1 MKASASQ
8 AASWVKALMLCRTK
22 LQAFIR
28 ARIPAREEAEDILQ
42 EITCQPI
49 GVEQPVENIS
59 AWLFRAARNEMTDR
73 ARKKRE
79 LPLASYMKND
89 EEDEVESELT
99 ETLFGIPQTPE
110 EDYLRAL
117 LWDALEVALAEL
129 PPAQYEVFDQT
140 ELQGISYKA
149 LSELTGVS
157 VQTLLSASIKPY
169 CICACACGRST
180 TIWSVKIE
188 KRRP

>member
-8 AASWVKALMLCRTK
+8 ASSWVKALTLCRTK
-22 LQAFIR
+22 LQRFIR
-28 ARIPAREEAEDILQ
+28 ARTPAREEADDILQ
-42 EITCQPI
+42 EITCQLI

-89 EEDEVESELT
+89 EDGVESELA

-110 EDYLRAL
+110 DDYLRAL
-117 LWDALEVALAEL
+117 LWDALEAALAEL

-140 ELQGISYKA
+140 ELQGISYNA

-157 VQTLLSASIKPY
+157 VQTLLSRKHKAVLYLRMRLRAVYDDLVS
-169 CICACACGRST
+169 
-180 TIWSVKIE
+180 E
-188 KRRP
+188 D

>member
-28 ARIPAREEAEDILQ
+28 ARTPAREEAEDILQ
-42 EITCQPI
+42 EITCQLI

-117 LWDALEVALAEL
+117 LWDALEMALSEL
-129 PPAQYEVFDQT
+129 PLAQYEVFDQT

-157 VQTLLSASIKPY
+157 VQTLLSRKHKAVLYLRMRLRAVYDDLVS
-169 CICACACGRST
+169 
-180 TIWSVKIE
+180 E
-188 KRRP
+188 D